1 MKKKIVTL
9 FMVAALAMAALVGC
23 GGKEETTEAPAAETV
38 ETEEAEVEETAE
50 ASDFDYDNDI
60 AVISREDGS
69 GTRGAFIELFGVEQ
83 KNEAGE
89 KIDYTTVEATVTN
102 NTSVMMT
109 TVANDEYAI
118 GYISLGSLNDTVKAV
133 KIDGVDASVENIKN
147 GTYTVNR
154 QFNLA
159 VKGELSDAAQD
170 FLNYIMSAEG
180 QTVIEE
186 NGYIK
191 IDDAAAAYESNGA
204 EGKVVVAGSSSV
216 TPVME
221 KLKEAYAAVNA
232 NVEIEINTSDSSTGV
247 SSAIEGTCDI
257 GMASR
262 ALKDTETA
270 EGVNEVTIAKDGIAV
285 IVNNDNPVEDLT
297 TETVKNIYVGDIL
310 TWSEI

>member
-9 FMVAALAMAALVGC
+9 LMMAALAATALAGC
-23 GGKEETTEAPAAETV
+23 GAKEETEAPAATV
-38 ETEEAEVEETAE
+38 ETAE
-50 ASDFDYDNDI
+50 SDFDYDNDI

-69 GTRGAFIELFGVEQ
+69 GTRGAFVELFGVEQ
-83 KNEAGE
+83 KNDAGE
-89 KIDYTTVEATVTN
+89 KVDYTTVEATVTN

-154 QFNLA
+154 PFNLA
-159 VKGELSDAAQD
+159 VQGELSEAAQD

-180 QTVIEE
+180 QAVIEE
-186 NGYIK
+186 EGYIK
-191 IDDAAAAYESNGA
+191 IDEAAVSFESNGA

-221 KLKEAYAAVNA
+221 KLKEAYVTA
-232 NVEIEINTSDSSTGV
+232 NTNVIIEINTSDSSTGV

-262 ALKDTETA
+262 ALKDSETS
-270 EGVNEVTIAKDGIAV
+270 EGVQEITIAKDGIAV
-285 IVNNDNPVEDLT
+285 IVNNNNPVEDLT